1 MVNGSL
7 TGAALTS
14 ADAHFARRK
23 VRTAMNEASTPPN
36 LNGLVELAN
45 RDGVDIR
52 PTLLRVMTDLYVQKP
67 AHTEQEAK
75 HYTELAL
82 RLIDLVDARTRT
94 VVAEKIAGYP
104 NAPAAVRQR
113 LLKDAIAIGPPAEPA
128 QSSVEPI
135 ANAQVAVGEL
145 SELFLVASAEERRLI
160 LLNLPYAS
168 LPLAAPIAV
177 TAGDSIH
184 RMEAAALGHNSELF
198 VREIERSLTISRTH
212 ARRLLDDESGEPI
225 VVVAVALGMP
235 ASVLQRILLCL
246 HPAISQSV
254 QRVYELCL
262 LQEEIE
268 PDAALR
274 LIGIWQAS
282 HPSDKAKPAAA
293 TTGHQPQF
301 SQDRSERSAV
311 PALPVARPK
320 VRWDEL
326 AQMRKE
332 SA

>member
-7 TGAALTS
+7 TGTALIST
-14 ADAHFARRK
+14 DAHFARRK
-23 VRTAMNEASTPPN
+23 VRAVMNEAPTPPN
-36 LNGLVELAN
+36 LNGLVELAH

-52 PTLLRVMTDLYVQKP
+52 PTLLRVMTDLYVQKQT
-67 AHTEQEAK
+67 HTEQEAN

-82 RLIDLVDARTRT
+82 RLIDLVDAKTRT

-104 NAPAAVRQR
+104 TAPAAVRQR
-113 LLKDAIAIGPPAEPA
+113 LLKELIAIRPVEPA
-128 QSSVEPI
+128 QTGVEPM
-135 ANAQVAVGEL
+135 AGTQAAAGEL
-145 SELFLVASAEERRLI
+145 SELFLVASSEERRLI
-160 LLNLPYAS
+160 LLNLPYAP
-168 LPLAAPIAV
+168 LPPAAPIAA

-198 VREIERSLTISRTH
+198 AREIERALAISRTH

-225 VVVAVALGMP
+225 VVAAVALGMP

-268 PDAALR
+268 LDAALR
-274 LIGIWQAS
+274 LIAIWQAS
-282 HPSDKAKPAAA
+282 HPTERVTAAA
-293 TTGHQPQF
+293 ASAIHQPQY
-301 SQDRSERSAV
+301 SQDRSSERSAPAV
-311 PALPVARPK
+311 PVTRPK

-326 AQMRKE
+326 AQTRKE